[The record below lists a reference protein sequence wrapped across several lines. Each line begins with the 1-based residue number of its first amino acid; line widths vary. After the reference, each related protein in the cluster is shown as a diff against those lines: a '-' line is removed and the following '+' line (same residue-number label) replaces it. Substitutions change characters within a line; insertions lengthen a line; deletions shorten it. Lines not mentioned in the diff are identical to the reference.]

1 MINGMHSKDDL
12 QWLEKNNLLEPAKEN
27 SFHFKHV
34 IRNCLGIKGDEQL
47 LIIGD
52 RGYEEGRLS
61 PIIALSYYLAAKE
74 LNVPAKLI
82 LQEDPKYKGD
92 RADQEVVDA
101 LYDFRPGNCLALTLS
116 ARLGSIKEISHS
128 FRGFIRENRH
138 RFVSTTSLGQLT
150 TDKLPLLINAM
161 DVDYEKIRK
170 KGRELKQI
178 LDNGHLIHVE
188 TKAGTDFYMN
198 KKGKKAVASIG
209 NFTEQGEGG
218 NIPIGE
224 VFTPPK
230 WKHAEGTIVIDG
242 SSSYREGTQLIKTP
256 ITLTV
261 EKDEIVD
268 IKGGIEAQKLEGSLV
283 WAYRKAKH
291 PWGIKR
297 IGEFGIGINPKARIV
312 GATIIDEKALG
323 TAHFGIGSNYWFGGT
338 IYAIVHYDQIVK
350 NPSIT
355 IDDKPLDI

>member
-1 MINGMHSKDDL
+1 MHSREHL
-12 QWLEKNNLLEPAKEN
+12 QWLEKNNLIEPAKAN
-27 SFHFKHV
+27 SHHFKHV
-34 IRNCLGIKGDEQL
+34 IKNCLGIKKEEL

-52 RGYEEGRLS
+52 RGYEDGRLS

-74 LNVPAKLI
+74 LNVPARLI
-82 LQEDPKYKGD
+82 LQEFPKYKGD

-101 LYDFRPGNCLALTLS
+101 LYDFRPGNCLALVLS
-116 ARLGSIKEISHS
+116 GRLGSIKEISHS
-128 FRGFIRENRH
+128 FRGFVRENHH

-150 TDKLPLLINAM
+150 TDKLPVLIKSM
-161 DVDYEKIRK
+161 DVDYEKIRA
-170 KGRELKQI
+170 KGREIKQI
-178 LDNGHLIHVE
+178 LDNGKLIHLS
-188 TKAGTDFYMN
+188 TKAGTDFYLN
-198 KKGKKAVASIG
+198 KKGKKAIASIG
-209 NFTEQGEGG
+209 DFKKEGEGG

-242 SSSYREGTQLIKTP
+242 SSAYREGTMLIKNP

-261 EKDEIVD
+261 EKDEIVE
-268 IKGGIEAQKLEGSLV
+268 IKGGEEAKKLEGSLI

-297 IGEFGIGINPKARIV
+297 IGELGIGINPNASIV
-312 GATIIDEKALG
+312 GATIIDEKTYG
-323 TAHFGIGSNYWFGGT
+323 TAHVGIGSNYWFGGT
-338 IYAIVHYDQIVK
+338 IYAIIHYDQIIR

-355 IDDKPLDI
+355 VDDKPLNI